1 MSLQLQWRW
10 GIHSVWRVMT
20 GFRRP
25 SALGA
30 GRVRDALPMGEIKN
44 RSGVLIFDVFHVWK
58 SKLPANP
65 RFLPRVIAEIKNR
78 GPVLNFDLFR
88 LWKSGTAKA
97 ALNNN
102 QIFLFKRPLNP
113 LGFSQ
118 QKSKQS
124 KQIKA
129 RVRMKGLENRTN
141 ELLSLVDEDASDGL

>member
-1 MSLQLQWRW
+1 MQD
-10 GIHSVWRVMT
+10 V
-20 GFRRP
+20 
-25 SALGA
+25 
-30 GRVRDALPMGEIKN
+30 LPVGENKN
-44 RSGVLIFDVFHVWK
+44 RSAVLIFDLFHVWK